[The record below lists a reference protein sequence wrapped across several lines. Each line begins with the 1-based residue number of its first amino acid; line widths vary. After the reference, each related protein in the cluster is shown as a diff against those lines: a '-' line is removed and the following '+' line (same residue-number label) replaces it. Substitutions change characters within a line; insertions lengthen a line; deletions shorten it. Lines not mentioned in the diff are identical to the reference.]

1 MSCRERATICSLG
14 DGFVWQQ
21 ERIDNDSVSTFRA
34 YLSRKLSCLYFIIGD
49 SR

>member
-1 MSCRERATICSLG
+1 MSCRKRETVFSMGRWMVLAAG
-14 DGFVWQQ
+14 RDG
-21 ERIDNDSVSTFRA
+21 VSTFRA